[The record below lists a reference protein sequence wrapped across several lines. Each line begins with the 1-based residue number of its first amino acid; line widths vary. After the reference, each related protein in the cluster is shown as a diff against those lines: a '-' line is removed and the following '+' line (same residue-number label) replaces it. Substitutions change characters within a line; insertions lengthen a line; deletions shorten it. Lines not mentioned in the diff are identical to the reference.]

1 MMISGTKIEAWDE
14 VKGIKSVDEDYGTIV
29 EQIAEDNA
37 AARERGTGP
46 VNYLKSAE
54 EQIEDDYNSIDGIVN
69 NGSRREIENDQKTS
83 VMEKLREYDAKVRKE
98 AENIRE
104 TQPDRVKLCQC
115 YCPERGIDI

>member
-14 VKGIKSVDEDYGTIV
+14 VKGIKSADEDYGTIA

-37 AARERGTGP
+37 TARQRGTGS

-69 NGSRREIENDQKTS
+69 NGSRREIEDEQKTS
-83 VMEKLREYDAKVRKE
+83 VMEKLREYDAKARKDAVRLHDE
-98 AENIRE
+98 
-104 TQPDRVKLCQC
+104 QPHRKKLCQC
-115 YCPERGIDI
+115 YCPEHGLDI